1 MKKTVVTLIAT
12 LITTCILMAQQRDT
26 LVQYTPDFKFRD
38 GIYLNFDMVK
48 TNNPIPKAKL
58 FTSVDYNDK
67 DFFDQ
72 VISSE
77 KIYFYDNMGIRQEI
91 EKSSI
96 WGFARNGVL
105 YVKVQNTFN
114 RITFFGSIIH
124 FVADVTTSNQ
134 GYNSPYGYYDPYYS
148 PYRSYYSPYSYSPY
162 GSRYYDPYF
171 YGGGPYR
178 NNSSRTDLEMFMI
191 DFETGKTYKYD
202 LSNLESLLMRDPELY
217 EEFVSLRNKN
227 QKKQMFVFLRKFNEK
242 HPIFIPT
249 TK

>member
-1 MKKTVVTLIAT
+1 MQKTVVTLIAFV
-12 LITTCILMAQQRDT
+12 IASGMISAMQRDT

-91 EKSSI
+91 DKGVI

-105 YVKVQNTFN
+105 YVKVQGTFN
-114 RITFFGSIIH
+114 RITFFGSITH
-124 FVADVTTSNQ
+124 FVADVTTISPRYNQ
-134 GYNSPYGYYDPYYS
+134 YGYYDPYYS
-148 PYRSYYSPYSYSPY
+148 PYRSFYSPYYYSPYS
-162 GSRYYDPYF
+162 SRYYDPY
-171 YGGGPYR
+171 YMGGYPYR
-178 NNSSRTDLEMFMI
+178 NNTSRTDLQMFMI
-191 DFETGKTYKYD
+191 DFETGKSYEYN
-202 LSNLESLLMRDPELY
+202 LANLEVLLMRDPELY
-217 EEFVSLRNKN
+217 EEFVSMRNKS
-227 QKKQMFVFLRKFNEK
+227 QKKLMFVYLRKFNEK
-242 HPIFIPT
+242 HPVIIPSG
-249 TK
+249 K

>member
-1 MKKTVVTLIAT
+1 MMKKTVVTLIAFV
-12 LITTCILMAQQRDT
+12 MATGMISAMQRDT

-91 EKSSI
+91 DKDAI

-105 YVKVQNTFN
+105 YVKVQDTFN

-124 FVADVTTSNQ
+124 FVADVTTTSPDIILTVIMIRTTRPTGHTTHLIITVPIHQ
-134 GYNSPYGYYDPYYS
+134 G
-148 PYRSYYSPYSYSPY
+148 
-162 GSRYYDPYF
+162 
-171 YGGGPYR
+171 
-178 NNSSRTDLEMFMI
+178 TMI
-191 DFETGKTYKYD
+191 LTTA
-202 LSNLESLLMRDPELY
+202 
-217 EEFVSLRNKN
+217 V
-227 QKKQMFVFLRKFNEK
+227 
-242 HPIFIPT
+242 IPT
-249 TK
+249 ATTHHGLTCRCS

>member
-1 MKKTVVTLIAT
+1 MKKAAVTLIIAM
-12 LITTCILMAQQRDT
+12 IAAGMARAQQGDT

-48 TNNPIPKAKL
+48 TNSPIPKAKL

-77 KIYFYDNMGIRQEI
+77 KIYFYDNLGVRQEI
-91 EKSSI
+91 EKDNI

-105 YVKVQNTFN
+105 YVKVQGNFN

-124 FVADVTTSNQ
+124 FVADVTTQ
-134 GYNSPYGYYDPYYS
+134 TGYNQYGYYDPYYS
-148 PYRSYYSPYSYSPY
+148 PYRSLYSPYYYSPYS
-162 GSRYYDPYF
+162 SRYYDPYG
-171 YGGGPYR
+171 YNPYR

-191 DFETGKTYKYD
+191 DFETGKSYEYNID
-202 LSNLESLLMRDPELY
+202 NLEALLMKDPELY
-217 EEFVSLRNKN
+217 EEFVSMRNKN
-227 QKKQMFVFLRKFNEK
+227 QKKMMFVYLRKFNERNPVLLPADK
-242 HPIFIPT
+242 
-249 TK
+249 